1 MDQILAVLDLIQQ
14 RLNAYLQN
22 LDPRTGDW
30 VVLSNVADQEGRS
43 VEPTT
48 DKIALVLTNITF
60 DTNARNG
67 PVGSQAERGVPIAPP
82 ALHVDL
88 SVLIFANFSG
98 ENYRAGLQA
107 IGRAISFFHQNPVF
121 TLSNTLGLDPP
132 IDTLTIEP
140 ANLGLA
146 ELRDLVALLGVKYLP
161 CAAYR
166 IRTIPLGG
174 NAEKTPAA
182 KPR

>member
-14 RLNAYLQN
+14 RLNTHLQN
-22 LDPRTGDW
+22 LDPRTDDW

-43 VEPTT
+43 IEPAK
-48 DKIALVLTNITF
+48 DKVALVLTNITF
-60 DTNARNG
+60 DTNAR
-67 PVGSQAERGVPIAPP
+67 SLAARAERGVPIVPP

-140 ANLGLA
+140 ANLALA

-166 IRTIPLGG
+166 IRTIPFGG